1 MRLLTDRGFI
11 LTILVVVVFATIL
24 AFGLGA
30 SAELIGTILGLGVV
44 TAVAENMMRAKK
56 IAGNARFALKSARI
70 AASPGAFCREPFSL
84 AAIQSGKEG
93 QRGDRHGAI
102 AKPARRCRSCRAG

>member
-11 LTILVVVVFATIL
+11 LTILAVVVFATIL

-44 TAVAENMMRAKK
+44 TAVAENTMRA
-56 IAGNARFALKSARI
+56 
-70 AASPGAFCREPFSL
+70 
-84 AAIQSGKEG
+84 
-93 QRGDRHGAI
+93 
-102 AKPARRCRSCRAG
+102 RRK